1 MASTNTN
8 PDTMSDEE
16 FTQWMNNAE
25 FAEADSEEIE
35 VGPVGDT
42 TEEYEEDEEAVED
55 DFDDSEED
63 LEQPEEDSDDNSDEE
78 ETEDDVEE
86 DSEEDD
92 EETDGGPEDT
102 DTEQSKDTKDAVKTE
117 TQPVVE
123 PAQRTVKAGGEVFQ
137 FSDAEMLEQFPAV
150 FAKALDYTQK
160 TQALKKYRPM
170 LDAMEQ
176 EKITPEQ
183 MNFAIDLLKGNKEAI
198 AKLIK
203 DVGVD
208 TLELE
213 VENEVKY
220 VPQNYGRSNVELD
233 IQEVTAEISKDP
245 EYEVT
250 HTVLTKEWDDESWT
264 EMTKNPNL
272 IRLLHT
278 DIKSGTYQRLSP
290 IAKKIRMQEEMKYGR
305 SMRSDLDYYKAAVV
319 QYTQEQ
325 EKAAMR
331 AQTVAVQ
338 EAKDKKIA
346 DVVKS
351 TEKREVTKAVAGKRR
366 AAAPTKSNAGTRKSI
381 DYLDEALKMSD
392 DDYVKW
398 MEKKL

>member
-1 MASTNTN
+1 
-8 PDTMSDEE
+8 MSDEE

-176 EKITPEQ
+176 EI
-183 MNFAIDLLKGNKEAI
+183 
-198 AKLIK
+198 IK

-290 IAKKIRMQEEMKYGR
+290 IAKKI
-305 SMRSDLDYYKAAVV
+305 
-319 QYTQEQ
+319 
-325 EKAAMR
+325 
-331 AQTVAVQ
+331 
-338 EAKDKKIA
+338 A